1 MSVNDPN
8 ELDFDSHCTFPL
20 QSRVSESNVKARKL
34 CLRSF
39 LSVWQMGF
47 DAKKCR
53 EKKMQIS
60 KKEEKIALIS
70 MELKTEETQP
80 LTSMKQAA
88 IWSKHFLPNRCSTS
102 DVSHTCR
109 KHWWLMIDLFIS
121 SLLLQS
127 SSLFHSNQP

>member
-1 MSVNDPN
+1 VNDPN
-8 ELDFDSHCTFPL
+8 ELDFYSHCTFPL

-53 EKKMQIS
+53 DLKKRRKNCTDLHGTENRRDPTTDEHETS
-60 KKEEKIALIS
+60 RNLI
-70 MELKTEETQP
+70 
-80 LTSMKQAA
+80 
-88 IWSKHFLPNRCSTS
+88 KHFLPNRCSTS

-109 KHWWLMIDLFIS
+109 KHWWLMIDLFVS

>member
-1 MSVNDPN
+1 MRIFGVITGLRNVSDDPN
-8 ELDFDSHCTFPL
+8 ELDFYSHCTFPL

-53 EKKMQIS
+53 DPQKKKKKMQIS

-88 IWSKHFLPNRCSTS
+88 I
-102 DVSHTCR
+102 
-109 KHWWLMIDLFIS
+109 
-121 SLLLQS
+121 
-127 SSLFHSNQP
+127 

>member
-1 MSVNDPN
+1 MSVKDPN
-8 ELDFDSHCTFPL
+8 ELDFYSHCTFPL

-53 EKKMQIS
+53 DLKKKNADL
-60 KKEEKIALIS
+60 KKRRKNADLKKKEKIALIS

-88 IWSKHFLPNRCSTS
+88 I
-102 DVSHTCR
+102 
-109 KHWWLMIDLFIS
+109 
-121 SLLLQS
+121 
-127 SSLFHSNQP
+127 